1 MIQLKSFL
9 KVIDNSG
16 ALIVECINVMG
27 GARIALLGDEIVVS
41 VKKARPLVDLSKQQK
56 LKKGDVC
63 RALVVR
69 TRKETSRQDGTFIK
83 FGDNAVVMLNKQ
95 GQPLGNRVIG
105 PIAQECRQKRW
116 GKIAAL
122 APKII

>member
-27 GARIALLGDEIVVS
+27 GARIASLGDEIVVS

>member
-27 GARIALLGDEIVVS
+27 KQRIARLGDEIVCS
-41 VKKARPLVDLSKQQK
+41 VKKAKPLDSKQQK

-69 TRKETSRQDGTFIK
+69 TRKEQTRLDGTSIK

-95 GQPLGNRVIG
+95 GQPLGNRILG
-105 PIAQECRQKRW
+105 PISMECRQKRW
-116 GKIAAL
+116 GKISAL